1 MKILHISDIHYCKA
15 YEPCE
20 KGYKAVLYRMQSP
33 LIPLDYCLTKAL
45 EEYPEI
51 DCLLISGDL
60 TEDGSAEDYAQLK
73 AFIEKKMGNI
83 PVVVTLGNHD
93 NKKSF
98 YQGWLGEEESD
109 GVYNCVKIIGDTAI
123 ISWDNSEQG
132 NPDGVITEEQMQWL
146 KTKFEEYK
154 EKHIVLMTHHHFLT
168 HQASVPAISCGEEF
182 PELLKKYQIDCLL
195 CGHTHHKFAYF
206 YGDVPYYT
214 VDGMSFYADL
224 MMNGSVRFRETY
236 GYNYYEIEEGIVK
249 EHRTATLN
257 TGKILD
263 TMYW

>member
-1 MKILHISDIHYCKA
+1 MKILHISDIHYRKN

-20 KGYKAVLYRMQSP
+20 KGYKAVLYRMRNP
-33 LIPLDYCLTKAL
+33 LFPLEYCLKEAFET
-45 EEYPEI
+45 YPDL

-60 TEDGSAEDYAQLK
+60 TEDGTAEDYAELRS
-73 AFIEKKMGNI
+73 FIEEKSKGR
-83 PVVVTLGNHD
+83 PVIVTLGNHD
-93 NKKSF
+93 NKASF
-98 YQGWLGEEESD
+98 CRGWLGKEESLD
-109 GVYNCVKIIGDTAI
+109 FYNHTEVIGDTVI
-123 ISWDNSEQG
+123 VSWDNSCQG
-132 NPDGVITEEQMQWL
+132 NPDGVITDGQIEWL
-146 KTKFEEYK
+146 ENTFEKYK
-154 EKHIVLMTHHHFLT
+154 DMHIVLMTHHHFMT
-168 HQASVPAISCGEEF
+168 HQASVPAVECGDYF
-182 PELLKKYQIDCLL
+182 PELLKRYQIDCLL

-224 MMNGSVRFRETY
+224 LMNGAVRFRETY